1 MIRLGALSINTP
13 EAFVEARQKMA
24 RLAYSLGYSEIHVS
38 RQVTVFSELLRLGR
52 GIPAGVSVNIG
63 IKNNNGR
70 QGLSL
75 EFVFGKQ
82 LSSSPDGNTFF
93 DAFEVSHT
101 AEGSTVISA
110 FRYFIDHSFNPHVS
124 LIESLRQM
132 LSLPSRAELLKNLQ
146 LTNKELKDSAEQIK
160 QAKEAAEEASLS
172 LQSRVNELAE
182 ARHAMLNIME
192 DLGEANRELETAHR
206 QILDSI
212 RYASRIQRAVL
223 PSESIAQ
230 RVFPQYM
237 VIWEPRDVVGGDI
250 YWCRT
255 WGDGHLLILGD
266 CTGHGV
272 PGAFMT
278 LIANGAL
285 DQAMQ
290 KAEPGDPADL
300 IGHMHRL
307 MQTWLGQDTD
317 SGDSDDGIEVGA
329 CYLQPGRGQIVF
341 SGARFSLFWLDR
353 DGEVVEE
360 TGDKKGIGYRAVPQG
375 ATFTNKLIEVKP
387 GRRFFLTT
395 DGIIDQIGGAKRR
408 GFGKKR
414 FARLITNL
422 TDVPLPEQGK
432 YFLDAL
438 IKYQGGEKRRDD
450 VSIIGFSFDRTY

>member
-1 MIRLGALSINTP
+1 MLSVNESDVDKITEVFYKILKGKMPDPISLPEDYPDNEIKQAVGYINKFIAEYNSVTGVMFALS
-13 EAFVEARQKMA
+13 R
-24 RLAYSLGYSEIHVS
+24 G
-38 RQVTVFSELLRLGR
+38 ELDLKA
-52 GIPAGVSVNIG
+52 P
-63 IKNNNGR
+63 K
-70 QGLSL
+70 
-75 EFVFGKQ
+75 
-82 LSSSPDGNTFF
+82 
-93 DAFEVSHT
+93 
-101 AEGSTVISA
+101 GSMPILQS
-110 FRYFIDHSFNPHVS
+110 
-124 LIESLRQM
+124 
-132 LSLPSRAELLKNLQ
+132 LKNLH
-146 LTNKELKDSAEQIK
+146 
-160 QAKEAAEEASLS
+160 ASLKHLTWTTQQIAKGDFGQRVS
-172 LQSRVNELAE
+172 FMGEFAEAFNNMTLQLKNASIERQKANEILKKQVDELAE

-255 WGDGHLLILGD
+255 WGEGHLLILGD

-290 KAEPGDPADL
+290 KAEPDDPADL

-329 CYLQPGRGQIVF
+329 CFLQPDKGQIIF
-341 SGARFSLFWLDR
+341 SGARFSLFYFDR
-353 DGEVVEE
+353 DGEVVEV
-360 TGDKKGIGYRAVPQG
+360 TGDKKGIGYRAVPHV
-375 ATFTNKLIEVKP
+375 ATFTNKLIEVAP

-414 FARLITNL
+414 FARLITKL
-422 TDVPLPEQGK
+422 ADVPLPEQGK
-432 YFLDAL
+432 YFIEKLT
-438 IKYQGGEKRRDD
+438 KYQGEEKRRDD
-450 VSIIGFSFDRTY
+450 VSIIGFSFDRI

>member
-1 MIRLGALSINTP
+1 MIRLGSLSINTP

-24 RLAYSLGYSEIHVS
+24 RLTYSLGYAEIHVS
-38 RQVTVFSELLRLGR
+38 RLVTFFSELIRLGR
-52 GIPAGVSVNIG
+52 DLQAGVSVNIG
-63 IKNNNGR
+63 IDDKNGR
-70 QGLSL
+70 KGLAL
-75 EFVFGKQ
+75 EFFYGKKLPQ
-82 LSSSPDGNTFF
+82 SPAGNTFF

-101 AEGSTVISA
+101 HEGSMVITT
-110 FRYFIDHSFNPHVS
+110 FRYFLDHSFDPQIS

-132 LSLPSRAELLKNLQ
+132 LSLPSRGELLKNLQ
-146 LTNKELKDSAEQIK
+146 LRNKELNDSAEQTK
-160 QAKEAAEEASLS
+160 LAKEAAEEASLS

-182 ARHAMLNIME
+182 ARRAMLNIME

-212 RYASRIQRAVL
+212 RYAGRIQRAIL

-250 YWCRT
+250 YWCRP
-255 WGDGHLLILGD
+255 WGDGYLLILGD

-290 KAEPGDPADL
+290 KAESGDPADL

-317 SGDSDDGIEVGA
+317 LGDSDDGIEVGA
-329 CYLQPGRGQIVF
+329 CYLQPGRDQIVF
-341 SGARFSLFWLDR
+341 SGARFSLFYFDR
-353 DGEVVEE
+353 GGEVVEV
-360 TGDKKGIGYRAVPQG
+360 TGDKKGIGYRAVPH
-375 ATFTNKLIEVKP
+375 ASTFTNKLIELAS

-395 DGIIDQIGGAKRR
+395 DGIIDQVGGEKRR

-414 FARLITNL
+414 FTKLITDL
-422 TDVPLPEQGK
+422 ADVPLPEQGK
-432 YFLDAL
+432 YF
-438 IKYQGGEKRRDD
+438 IEE
-450 VSIIGFSFDRTY
+450 